1 MITFPC
7 QTEDSPLGPV
17 LRAYAPVRLETQPA
31 KPPKPKPTVTET
43 DPPAPSTAEWLAFE
57 FLVNPGYDITL
68 VPKQVGEQLLLRPE
82 DGDKRVTLRW
92 RGAEIKALVK
102 SVRMEIEEKAP
113 FRAQLAWAY
122 DTDDVP
128 LVLGQLDVFSKIYD
142 VDFSIVKG
150 KVRFSMQ
157 GSEYDQI
164 LSRINEANP
173 RLKRFQVDDPQ
184 LEHTMQFIDVDSVCF
199 IERLKLDQPPPPT
212 TDPEPRAKA
221 KDDETPKP
229 IFSTR
234 FTTAGGKL
242 YYSDIGLWELEELLS
257 DNPSWFRSHKSN
269 FINLRR
275 VVKVK
280 KDQERE
286 VLFEG
291 QPDFRSDLF
300 SDDRVPEF
308 KRRLKAIV

>member
-7 QTEDSPLGPV
+7 QTEESPLGSV
-17 LRAYAPVRLETQPA
+17 QRVYAPVRLETQPP
-31 KPPKPKPTVTET
+31 KPPTPPPSTTADSTAPAPPV
-43 DPPAPSTAEWLAFE
+43 PPAPEWIAFE

-68 VPKQVGEQLLLRPE
+68 VPKQIGEALLLKPE
-82 DGDKRVTLRW
+82 TGDKRITLTW
-92 RGAEIKALVK
+92 RGTEIKALVK
-102 SVRMEIEEKAP
+102 TVRMEIEDGEP
-113 FRAQLAWAY
+113 FRAALAWAHE
-122 DTDDVP
+122 TDDVP
-128 LVLGQLDVFSKIYD
+128 LVLGQQDVFSKVYD

-164 LSRINEANP
+164 LARINEANP

-184 LEHTMQFIDVDSVCF
+184 TQHTMQFIDVDSVCF
-199 IERLKLDQPPPPT
+199 IERLKLDPK
-212 TDPEPRAKA
+212 PEPEPKRKKA
-221 KDDETPKP
+221 KGDKPETV
-229 IFSTR
+229 FSTQ
-234 FTTAGGKL
+234 FTTADGKL
-242 YYSDIGLWELEELLS
+242 YFSEIGLWELGELLA
-257 DNPSWFRSHKSN
+257 DNPSWFRAHKSV

-280 KDQERE
+280 KDQERD

>member
-1 MITFPC
+1 VIAFPC

-17 LRAYAPVRLETQPA
+17 TRAYAAVRLETQP
-31 KPPKPKPTVTET
+31 PKRRADE
-43 DPPAPSTAEWLAFE
+43 STAPTPEWIAFE
-57 FLVNPGYDITL
+57 FLINPGYDISL
-68 VPKQVGEQLLLRPE
+68 VPKQVGEALLLKPE
-82 DGDKRVTLRW
+82 TGDKRVSLRW
-92 RGAEIKALVK
+92 RGTEIKALIK
-102 SVRMEIEEKAP
+102 TVRMEIEEKSP

-122 DTDDVP
+122 ETDDVP
-128 LVLGQLDVFSKIYD
+128 LVLGQLDVFSKVYD

-164 LSRINEANP
+164 LTRINEANP
-173 RLKRFQVDDPQ
+173 RLKRFQVDDPTNQ
-184 LEHTMQFIDVDSVCF
+184 HTMQFVDVDSVCF
-199 IERLKLDQPPPPT
+199 IERLKVDSQPKRKKKSKS
-212 TDPEPRAKA
+212 DKPEAV
-221 KDDETPKP
+221 
-229 IFSTR
+229 FSTR
-234 FTTAGGKL
+234 FTAADGKL
-242 YYSDIGLWELEELLS
+242 YFSEIGLWELEELLA

-269 FINLRR
+269 FVNLRR
-275 VVKVK
+275 IVKVK

-300 SDDRVPEF
+300 SEDRIPEF

>member
-1 MITFPC
+1 MIAFPC

-17 LRAYAPVRLETQPA
+17 TRAYAAVRLETQP
-31 KPPKPKPTVTET
+31 PKPDADTA
-43 DPPAPSTAEWLAFE
+43 PPEWIAFE
-57 FLVNPGYDITL
+57 FLVNPGYDISL
-68 VPKQVGEQLLLRPE
+68 VPKQVGEALLLKPE
-82 DGDKRVTLRW
+82 TGDKRVTLLW
-92 RGAEIKALVK
+92 RGSEVKALIK
-102 SVRMEIEEKAP
+102 TVRMEIEEKEP

-122 DTDDVP
+122 ETDDVP
-128 LVLGQLDVFSKIYD
+128 LVLGQQDVFSKVYD

-184 LEHTMQFIDVDSVCF
+184 AQHTMQFIDVDRVCF
-199 IERLKLDQPPPPT
+199 IERLKVETPPPPPA
-212 TDPEPRAKA
+212 TDRRAKPKEKA
-221 KDDETPKP
+221 KSAQPEAT
-229 IFSTR
+229 FSTR
-234 FTTAGGKL
+234 FTTADGKL
-242 YYSDIGLWELEELLS
+242 YFSEIGLWELEELLA

-275 VVKVK
+275 IVKVK

-300 SDDRVPEF
+300 SEDRIPEF